1 VTTIPTRSRS
11 ETIESLGKAFKRT
24 MVAVRRLRG
33 RETHRPGKPS
43 FAQYQLLISLQDT
56 DGLSS
61 SELAQA
67 ADLSPATVTQMLDA
81 LVDLRLVTRIR
92 SETDRRIVTC
102 QLTESG
108 RTLIAERRAVFQRCW
123 ADALAEFSV
132 ADLALAA
139 VVFER
144 IATMFDGFDDERL
157 VT

>member
-1 VTTIPTRSRS
+1 VTTIATRSRS

-43 FAQYQLLISLQDT
+43 FAQYQLLASLQDT
-56 DGLSS
+56 DGLAS

-81 LVDLRLVTRIR
+81 LVDLGLVTRIR

-108 RTLIAERRAVFQRCW
+108 RTLIAERRAVLQRCW
-123 ADALAEFSV
+123 VDALAEFSV

-139 VVFER
+139 EVFER